1 MRHRHQ
7 GRRAADAVGRHGGRF
22 PYRRHDA
29 HHGAPRIA
37 EAAMTTCRRR
47 TRALSRK
54 TPAGQVPGDSSWPG
68 CRATTAARACH
79 GPPAHPLAKF
89 LPFRDTCRSTRALT
103 AHPARSVHEGC
114 ASVARRGT
122 NLLAGRGT
130 ARTATAGTRPRP
142 GSVRTAGSGPGGDLG
157 PGRRRRRTRQPAP
170 SPVTAAWPAPSL
182 TTFRLPRVHS
192 GDEGAL
198 GMRGD
203 RHGSRA
209 ERRLRA

>member
-1 MRHRHQ
+1 MRRPPSVDAQ
-7 GRRAADAVGRHGGRF
+7 GSLGSSAATCPLLPGVPAGGRRCGRGARHGSTRSGPRV
-22 PYRRHDA
+22 PWP
-29 HHGAPRIA
+29 APR
-37 EAAMTTCRRR
+37 
-47 TRALSRK
+47 
-54 TPAGQVPGDSSWPG
+54 TPWPSFYRSG
-68 CRATTAARACH
+68 
-79 GPPAHPLAKF
+79 
-89 LPFRDTCRSTRALT
+89 DTCRSTGALT

-182 TTFRLPRVHS
+182 TIFRLPRVHS